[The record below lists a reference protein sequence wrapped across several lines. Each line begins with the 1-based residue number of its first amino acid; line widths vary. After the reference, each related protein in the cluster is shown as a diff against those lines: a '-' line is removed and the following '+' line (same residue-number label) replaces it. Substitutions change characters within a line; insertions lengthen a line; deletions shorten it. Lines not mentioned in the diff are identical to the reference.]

1 MSTDRRPVRLSAR
14 RTVVSL
20 LGSLA
25 VAPAFFLCGWLYF
38 QSTDFV
44 YGPLTYEANAGL
56 VRTIRWSVFGGLT
69 LVLLG
74 VIAWFKIWRPHH
86 GNKPLS
92 LLILLPL
99 AAFVAFSSWIFGIL
113 VFGLLITVLVFS
125 QIYVV
130 VVRDELRRP
139 PSGWGNGPDRLA
151 TLRFLL
157 LAAAV
162 GLGIWFMIT
171 ARSWAYRSRQLE
183 EIHRKELISQ
193 PGSLQELAEGNHK
206 EYVLLALPNLR
217 VDYTVNRTFGSGD
230 NSYTLEYGALTDRVL
245 DRQAALEWKIWV
257 YMPAFYDEKQFP
269 MIFQTMRCTVGADC
283 PANFVKMHDSVIRQ
297 HFRASYKEVGSD
309 TQIARPGQV
318 LLELTPEPD
327 LVIGDQVWRE
337 KLQWRGGLLL
347 LLQALYALTHL
358 AELLAIRW
366 RLKLTYQE
374 N

>member
-1 MSTDRRPVRLSAR
+1 M
-14 RTVVSL
+14 
-20 LGSLA
+20 
-25 VAPAFFLCGWLYF
+25 
-38 QSTDFV
+38 
-44 YGPLTYEANAGL
+44 
-56 VRTIRWSVFGGLT
+56 
-69 LVLLG
+69 
-74 VIAWFKIWRPHH
+74 
-86 GNKPLS
+86 
-92 LLILLPL
+92 
-99 AAFVAFSSWIFGIL
+99 
-113 VFGLLITVLVFS
+113 
-125 QIYVV
+125 
-130 VVRDELRRP
+130 
-139 PSGWGNGPDRLA
+139 
-151 TLRFLL
+151 
-157 LAAAV
+157 
-162 GLGIWFMIT
+162 
-171 ARSWAYRSRQLE
+171 
-183 EIHRKELISQ
+183 
-193 PGSLQELAEGNHK
+193 
-206 EYVLLALPNLR
+206 
-217 VDYTVNRTFGSGD
+217 
-230 NSYTLEYGALTDRVL
+230 L